1 MSYNPAYYPTTENSV
16 LRGTLLMTMINFVD
30 DPADYYTVYIN
41 GVMKDR
47 EYRKTLGLD
56 SWYLYV
62 GDVVR
67 IEIDGTVPTYAA
79 GVLRRDYTT
88 VDLNGN
94 NGIYETDITPVISGN
109 SITFTATT
117 INSAYNFEYEVEL
130 ELIDDSFII
139 LAEDSRKLQAQSGAY
154 INYEHI

>member
-1 MSYNPAYYPTTENSV
+1 
-16 LRGTLLMTMINFVD
+16 MINFLD

-41 GVMKDR
+41 GVMRDR

-56 SWYLYV
+56 SWQLYV

-67 IEIDGTVPTYAA
+67 VEIDGTVPIYEA
-79 GVLRRDYTT
+79 GVLRRDFTT
-88 VDLNGN
+88 VDSDGN
-94 NGIYETDITPVISGN
+94 NGIYETDITPTISGN

-117 INSAYNFEYEVEL
+117 VNSAYNFEYEVEL
-130 ELIDDSFII
+130 ELIDTFVI
-139 LAEDSRKLQAQSGAY
+139 LTENSEELQAEDSSL

>member
-1 MSYNPAYYPTTENSV
+1 MSYRPAYYPTVDNSV
-16 LRGTLLMTMINFVD
+16 LRGSLLMTMINFVD
-30 DPADYYTVYIN
+30 DPADFYTVYIN
-41 GVMKDR
+41 GVIKDR
-47 EYRKTLGLD
+47 EYRKTFGLD

-88 VDLNGN
+88 VDLLGN

-117 INSAYNFEYEVEL
+117 VNTAYNFEYEVEL
-130 ELIDDSFII
+130 EIIDTNFRI
-139 LAEDSRKLQAQSGAY
+139 LTEYSEILQAQDNAY
-154 INYEHI
+154 INYEH

>member
-1 MSYNPAYYPTTENSV
+1 MSYNPAYYPTLENSI
-16 LRGTLLMTMINFVD
+16 LRGTLLMTMINFED

-41 GVMKDR
+41 GIIRDR
-47 EYRKTLGLD
+47 EYRKTNGLD
-56 SWYLYV
+56 SWQLYV

-67 IEIDGTVPTYAA
+67 VEIDGTVPTYSG

-88 VDLNGN
+88 KNLNQN
-94 NGIYETDITPVISGN
+94 DGIYETDITPTVSGN

-130 ELIDDSFII
+130 EIIDGSFII
-139 LAEDSRKLQAQSGAY
+139 LTENSDYIQAESSAY
-154 INYEHI
+154 INYEH

>member
-1 MSYNPAYYPTTENSV
+1 MSYRPAYYPTVDNNV
-16 LRGTLLMTMINFVD
+16 MRGSLLMTMINFLD

-41 GVMKDR
+41 GVMRDR

-56 SWYLYV
+56 SWQLYV

-67 IEIDGTVPTYAA
+67 VEIDGTVPIYEA
-79 GVLRRDYTT
+79 GVLRRDFTT
-88 VDLNGN
+88 VDSDGN
-94 NGIYETDITPVISGN
+94 NGIYETDITPTISGN

-117 INSAYNFEYEVEL
+117 VNSAYNFEYEVEL
-130 ELIDDSFII
+130 ELIDTFVI
-139 LAEDSRKLQAQSGAY
+139 LTENSEELQAEDSSL

>member
-1 MSYNPAYYPTTENSV
+1 MS
-16 LRGTLLMTMINFVD
+16 LINFMN

-47 EYRKTLGLD
+47 EYRQTFGLD

-67 IEIDGTVPTYAA
+67 VEIDGTVPFYTA
-79 GVLRRDYTT
+79 GVLRRDYTNIET
-88 VDLNGN
+88 N
-94 NGIYETDITPVISGN
+94 NNDGIIETDITPTISGN

-117 INSAYNFEYEVEL
+117 INTAYNFEYEVEL
-130 ELIDDSFII
+130 TIVDTDFVIKTENDEKI
-139 LAEDSRKLQAQSGAY
+139 KAQDNAY
-154 INYEHI
+154 INYEHNS